1 MAEMLFFTLKRK
13 CDMKK
18 ITLGIILCLL
28 VLLIAC
34 SKQTEIKEVEPTTVH
49 ESSPDTSIFK
59 EKIPSTAN
67 RDSLPFAEG
76 ANGIS
81 LGLYN
86 PDGNIETEF
95 HFQVEEGESIKKFIS
110 LGNMI
115 KKDRLYKIILLVD
128 YQQTPFIVDGGK
140 PSLEFDVQMK
150 AGQTIE
156 IPVEVPPLSEGLHDI
171 LFVIAKYP
179 DDKSLDEEFRKK
191 TDLNHLLFQ
200 RFSVSV
206 GAKDT
211 PTKIQFDNI
220 GELEDKNLGGVFLS
234 KNNDYRRWLTENVGL
249 NDKLRYIV
257 HIGNSVRK
265 KDQTYALVILSDWK
279 QINITQDKNVLF
291 YKLQEDN
298 AYSLKTELTAPDQEG
313 VYDLTA
319 LLISN
324 PFQKLDMYNR
334 DTEASIRVGVNAKN

>member
-1 MAEMLFFTLKRK
+1 
-13 CDMKK
+13 MKK
-18 ITLGIILCLL
+18 ITVWVVLCLL
-28 VLLIAC
+28 LLLMAC
-34 SKQTEIKEVEPTTVH
+34 SRQTEIKDLEPVATQ
-49 ESSPDTSIFK
+49 ESSDDTSLFK

-67 RDSLPFAEG
+67 RDSLPFASG
-76 ANGIS
+76 SNGIS

-86 PDGNIETEF
+86 PNGNIETEF
-95 HFQVEEGESIKKFIS
+95 HFQVEEGESVKKFIS

-115 KKDRLYKIILLVD
+115 KKDRLYKLILLVD
-128 YQQTPFIVDGGK
+128 YQQVPFSVDDGE
-140 PSLEFDVQMK
+140 PLLEFDVQMK

-156 IPVEVPPLSEGLHDI
+156 IPVEVPPLSKGLHDI

-206 GAKDT
+206 GDNDT
-211 PTKIQFDNI
+211 PNKIQFDNT

-234 KNNDYRRWLTENVGL
+234 KNNDYQRWLTENVGL
-249 NDKLRYIV
+249 NERLQYFV
-257 HIGNSVRK
+257 HIGNSVRE

-298 AYSLKTELTAPDQEG
+298 AFSLKTEVTAPDQEG

-334 DTEASIRVGVNAKN
+334 DTEASIRVGVNVK